1 MIKKINSLFLL
12 SFLSLSISAQKMMHS
27 VGTSANL
34 NHQKIT
40 IPSRYLTPE
49 KKVNQTLFYTSGDY
63 FFRYNVKESDLNS
76 ISIGVPVALGFGSA
90 NDPNNDEAGL
100 FLGANISMGVF
111 YNNGLKSTRNNETNF
126 GYFVGGG
133 ISYGYVGLY
142 YDKKTNNI
150 TTYGP
155 MIYSGIRFPV
165 LKQVMSVGLFFRYGL
180 ETEKLKTYGLKL
192 MRDF

>member
-1 MIKKINSLFLL
+1 MIKKANTFLLL
-12 SFLSLSISAQKMMHS
+12 SFLYLSVSAQKMMHS
-27 VGTSANL
+27 VGASANL
-34 NHQKIT
+34 NTQKVT
-40 IPSRYLTPE
+40 IPSRYLIPE
-49 KKVNQTLFYTSGDY
+49 RKIIQTVFYTSGDY
-63 FFRYNVKESDLNS
+63 FFRYNIKESDINS
-76 ISIGVPVALGFGSA
+76 VCIGVPIAFGFGTA

-111 YNNGLKSTRNNETNF
+111 YNNGLKSTRNNENKF

-133 ISYGYVGLY
+133 ISYGYIGLY

-155 MIYSGIRFPV
+155 MIYSGIRLPV
-165 LKQVMSVGLFFRYGL
+165 LKQVLSIGLFFRYGL